1 MTVDDSGQGPQHF
14 DIGVEWQDT
23 VVILTVS
30 GELDLSTVPALAE
43 SIDLVVGK
51 SPSAVIVDLSG
62 VGFLA
67 SAGMAQLATAHQ
79 QIGETATLAV
89 VADGPATGRPLALV
103 GLDEVFRIYA
113 TTGEALSA
121 IRTGSS

>member
-23 VVILTVS
+23 IVILTVS
-30 GELDLSTVPALAE
+30 GELDLATVPALAE

-51 SPSAVIVDLSG
+51 SPTAVIVDLTD

-79 QIGETATLAV
+79 QIGETATFAV

-103 GLDEVFRIYA
+103 GLDKVFRIYA
-113 TTGEALSA
+113 GIGEALSE

>member
-79 QIGETATLAV
+79 QIGETATFAV